1 MMLSTQSSH
10 PTEHPPGETAQP
22 FRAAFFGGGVGGL
35 FLRSKKGPP
44 NFPWAGPLRVMGGA
58 VLLSFAPVFVKLAR
72 VGPTTAGVWR
82 NLMGGLMLLGLAWAW
97 GGGLRL
103 GSRRAWRLAVLG
115 GSLFALDL
123 TFWHQSVHLV
133 GPGLGTILLSFQ
145 ALFMAGYGVLFL
157 GERPGWRLWL
167 AAPLGLA
174 GLGLLAGLGRTDAP
188 WTHWWGLAC
197 GLLGGLAYTGY
208 LLALRRLQGLA
219 QAPPPAAGL
228 TVISFVTAAAMA
240 LIALGRGE
248 SLTIPDLSTGL
259 WLAAYGLVGQVLG
272 WLLISRGLP
281 QTPAATAGLLL
292 LLQPTLALLWD
303 IVLFGRPTSLVEYAG
318 AGLALAA
325 IHLGL
330 SRGAGSAKP

>member
-1 MMLSTQSSH
+1 
-10 PTEHPPGETAQP
+10 
-22 FRAAFFGGGVGGL
+22 
-35 FLRSKKGPP
+35 
-44 NFPWAGPLRVMGGA
+44 MGGA

-82 NLMGGLMLLGLAWAW
+82 NLFGGVMLLGLAWAW
-97 GGGLRL
+97 GGGLGL
-103 GSRRAWRLAVLG
+103 GSRRAWGLAGLG
-115 GSLFALDL
+115 GVLFALDL

-145 ALFMAGYGVLFL
+145 ALFMAGYGVAFL

-167 AAPLGLA
+167 AGPLGLA
-174 GLGLLAGLGRTDAP
+174 GLALLAGLGRSGQA

-208 LLALRRLQGLA
+208 LLALRRLQGLS

-228 TVISFVTAAAMA
+228 TVISFVTAGAMA

-248 SLTIPDLSTGL
+248 SFAIPDLATGL

-292 LLQPTLALLWD
+292 LLQPTLAFLWD

-318 AGLALAA
+318 VALAIAA
-325 IHLGL
+325 IYLGL
-330 SRGAGSAKP
+330 SRGQDTAPAKP